1 MKNAAN
7 DVMRS
12 SPDLTVQEPA
22 TEVFIPFLTKG
33 LIT

>member
-12 SPDLTVQEPA
+12 SPALAVQEPA
-22 TEVFIPFLTKG
+22 TVFIPFLTKG